1 MLKQYLQELKK
12 IALLEKDEELLLWQ
26 ACAQGCVVSRTKLA
40 TAYQPLVFKTAVSFA
55 LPENLTLELVQEG
68 NLALI
73 TCIERY
79 DYTKGVA
86 FSLFALHRIRGQMVD
101 YLKNN
106 SRELEC
112 LTEANS
118 ALLVEP
124 SKSAQVLLEEEYIS
138 KKLQEALARL
148 PEKEHEVLAGIY
160 FQEQE
165 VTTLAEQIN
174 VTPAYIYKLRK
185 QGINRIRG
193 MLAKVWKN
201 FK

>member
-12 IALLEKDEELLLWQ
+12 IALLEKEEELLLWQ
-26 ACAQGCVVSRTKLA
+26 ACTQGCVASRTKLA
-40 TAYQPLVFKTAVSFA
+40 TAYQPLVFKTAVAFA

-112 LTEANS
+112 LTEVNS
-118 ALLVEP
+118 DLLVEP
-124 SKSAQVLLEEEYIS
+124 SKSAQTLLEDEYMS

-148 PEKEHEVLAGIY
+148 PEKEQEVLAGIY

-165 VTTLAEQIN
+165 VATLAAQIN